1 MPNEVLRLAAQY
13 DPSDGVGQLTELMR
27 ADRTDRVDDT
37 PPPVDRV
44 ARRRRRR
51 RRAITTAAV
60 FLVVAATVGGYVGWA
75 LNAPVGAPT
84 ASTSLPDPAPGPA
97 AAIALPPDGV
107 SAIEVSGGDDYFGPD
122 AAATLWPAV
131 GGDDPRP
138 IASITK
144 LITALVILDKK
155 PLAASEAGPTLTFD
169 KADHALY
176 DKYYVLG
183 ASIAAM
189 PTGSSMSQ
197 HDALEMMLVVS
208 ACNYAEAVAEWA
220 FGSQDAF
227 LSATKRWLAANGLTH
242 TRIVESSGIDPRNTS
257 TPSDLIALGKIAMAN
272 PVVAEIARLPRLD
285 VPGHTGGNTN
295 TLLGTAG
302 VVGLKTGTL
311 EATGANLLYSARL
324 EVRIGH
330 PLEIT
335 GVVLGGFSRDTVDRD
350 VTALLSSISDGF
362 HTVRVGGKGDVVGTY
377 STPWGASAQLV
388 LASDSTVYTWSDTP
402 ITATMT
408 TTDVKS
414 GRSGEVVGSVT
425 YTAGDSTDTV
435 QLVLDADIEPPDA
448 WWRLTHPT
456 QLG

>member
-1 MPNEVLRLAAQY
+1 
-13 DPSDGVGQLTELMR
+13 VGQLTEIMR
-27 ADRTDRVDDT
+27 GDRYDDAPQPPQT
-37 PPPVDRV
+37 TKPPVDPAV
-44 ARRRRRR
+44 RRRRRR
-51 RRAITTAAV
+51 RRLITTASV
-60 FLVVAATVGGYVGWA
+60 FVLITAIVGGYVGWA
-75 LNAPVGAPT
+75 LNAPVGGPT
-84 ASTSLPDPAPGPA
+84 ASTALPDAAPGPA
-97 AAIALPPDGV
+97 AAIALPQDGA
-107 SAIEVSGGDDYFGPD
+107 SAISVTGGDDYFGPD
-122 AAATLWPAV
+122 AATTLWPAV

-189 PTGSSMSQ
+189 PTGSTMSQ
-197 HDALEMMLVVS
+197 HDALEMMLIVS

-227 LSATKRWLAANGLTH
+227 LSATKRWLAANGLAH
-242 TRIVESSGIDPRNTS
+242 TRIVESTGIDARNTS
-257 TPSDLIALGKIAMAN
+257 SPSDMIALGRIAMAN
-272 PVVAEIARLPRLD
+272 AVVAEIVGMPRLD
-285 VPGHTGGNTN
+285 VPGHSGANTN

-302 VVGLKTGTL
+302 VRGLKTGTL
-311 EATGANLLYSARL
+311 EATGANLLYESQL
-324 EVRIGH
+324 EVGIGH

-335 GVVLGGFSRDTVDRD
+335 GVVLGGFARDSVDRD
-350 VTALLSSISDGF
+350 VSALLGSIAAGF
-362 HTVRVGGKGDVVGTY
+362 HNVTVAHEGDVIGTY
-377 STPWGASAQLV
+377 STPWGASARMV
-388 LASDSTVYTWSDTP
+388 LASDATVFTWSDSP

-408 TTDVKS
+408 TTDVTTGLK
-414 GRSGEVVGSVT
+414 GEVVGSVT
-425 YTAGDSTDTV
+425 WTAGDSTDTV
-435 QLVLDADIEPPDA
+435 QLVLDADIEQPDD